1 MYILILKVGAAH
13 FLFSPASLP
22 PVMSTSTSRL
32 ETEVRQLFED
42 EGVVLLEF
50 SARGQ
55 GGRLMLRAVA
65 DRRHGSLTIA
75 DCAHLTRQI
84 QHLVREKK
92 LLNDDYRLEVT
103 SPGLDYPLREEW
115 QFTKNIGRLMK
126 ATVAG
131 ERGPK
136 EINARLTAA
145 DAAGITLTSDATQWN
160 LRYSELISVRV
171 LPEFKPPRME

>member
-1 MYILILKVGAAH
+1 MYILTLKVGTAH
-13 FLFSPASLP
+13 FFFSPVSFPRLMATSAS
-22 PVMSTSTSRL
+22 TL
-32 ETEVRQLFED
+32 ESEVKQLFED

-50 SARGQ
+50 SAHGHGSRM
-55 GGRLMLRAVA
+55 MLRAVA
-65 DRRHGSLTIA
+65 DRRHGALTVD
-75 DCAHLTRQI
+75 DCARLTRQI

-115 QFTKNIGRLMK
+115 QFAKNIGRLIK
-126 ATVAG
+126 ASVAG

-136 EINARLTAA
+136 EIHGRLTAA
-145 DAAGITLTSDATQWN
+145 DGEGITLTSDATQWK
-160 LRYSELISVRV
+160 LRHAELLNVRV